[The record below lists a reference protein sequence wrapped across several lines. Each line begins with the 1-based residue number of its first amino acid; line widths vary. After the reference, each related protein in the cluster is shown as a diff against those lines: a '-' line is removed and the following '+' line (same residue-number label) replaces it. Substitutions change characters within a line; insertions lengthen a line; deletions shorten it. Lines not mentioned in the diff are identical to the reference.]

1 VRHPVDLAQPDR
13 TLPSRA
19 QHPRQPPPTLLGL
32 LLNPQIISES
42 AKIDEQYEGC
52 WSFFDVRGKVR
63 RPLSIEVE
71 HQDVDDTRR
80 ITVFARGVARL
91 VAHEIDHLR
100 GTLYKDIIL
109 DHSTLVPVES
119 YGGTGASWL
128 YSPGC

>member
-1 VRHPVDLAQPDR
+1 MEPD
-13 TLPSRA
+13 SRRS
-19 QHPRQPPPTLLGL
+19 PRPHGEGL
-32 LLNPQIISES
+32 I
-42 AKIDEQYEGC
+42 AKEGC